1 MAAGDEILIAD
12 ASDRDREG
20 MRQLFDA
27 NGYVCTAVATADEA
41 RDLVSRKFFP
51 AALIDLDLERPHG
64 GIALARE
71 VRERSPQTAIVIL
84 TARRSF
90 EGAQEALRSGCLDIV
105 GKRPEEVA
113 HLRRTVATA
122 TDRYR
127 AGDKSSPLLRDV
139 KQIVDEAIQVMIG
152 LARRIYVEKP
162 DDTDGKQTAVG
173 MAGTRPKVLVIDSD
187 TAFLKEIAQAV
198 AKFDWD
204 IAAEMTGGSALDKA
218 GEHKFDIVATRD
230 SLPDL
235 PGSMVLKS
243 LQAEQPQVQGL
254 LYTQPGGNGRIE
266 RWQETKSGE
275 VERPFR
281 DAKHLVE
288 KIAALVAERGSE
300 QRDRRVIQKFRAEHA
315 DFLKRWADMKSRL
328 DSM

>member
-1 MAAGDEILIAD
+1 MAAGDEILIVD

-20 MRQLFDA
+20 MRQLFDGG
-27 NGYVCTAVATADEA
+27 GYVCTAVATADEA

-51 AALIDLDLERPHG
+51 AALVDLDVERPNG

-71 VRERSPQTAIVIL
+71 IRERSPQTALVIL

-90 EGAQEALRSGCLDIV
+90 EGAQEAIRLGAVDIV
-105 GKRPEEVA
+105 GKRPEEIA

-127 AGDKSSPLLRDV
+127 AGDKASPLLRDV
-139 KQIVDEAIQVMIG
+139 KQIVDEAIQVMIAM
-152 LARRIYVEKP
+152 ARRIYAEKP
-162 DDTDGKQTAVG
+162 DDAEGKKTTAG
-173 MAGTRPKVLVIDSD
+173 GGKPKVLVIDSD
-187 TAFLKEIAQAV
+187 TAFLKEVAQAV
-198 AKFDWD
+198 AQYDWD

-230 SLPDL
+230 TLPDL

-243 LQAEQPQVQGL
+243 LQAEQTSVQGV
-254 LYTQPGGNGRIE
+254 LYTDPGGNGRIE
-266 RWQETKSGE
+266 RWQEARSVN

-281 DAKHLVE
+281 DAKHLVQH
-288 KIAALVAERGSE
+288 IAALVEERGSE
-300 QRDRRVIQKFRAEHA
+300 QRDRRVIQKFRAEYA